1 MYLEE
6 KLSNYKIAGLCF
18 LGIQQLCIH
27 TQSHVYQVAQVFY
40 AARMIFELLLFELYS
55 HRLPAHDPPVSPSPG
70 GIPFS
75 HWSWMTRGV
84 TYILAL
90 SATRFSDLDGHHR
103 HTVYDGTLPHPF
115 ALTIFEDTIFW
126 TDWNTRTIEKGNKY
140 DGSNRVVLANTTH
153 RPFDIHVYHPYRQ
166 PIGESLI
173 MGLRVVATIELQLKL
188 LVLF

>member
-1 MYLEE
+1 M
-6 KLSNYKIAGLCF
+6 LSGDSTTVYSHPEARIPGRPSFLC
-18 LGIQQLCIH
+18 
-27 TQSHVYQVAQVFY
+27 SEDD
-40 AARMIFELLLFELYS
+40 FELLLFELYS
-55 HRLPAHDPPVSPSPG
+55 HRLPAHNPPVSSSPG

-90 SATRFSDLDGHHR
+90 PATRFSDLDGHHR

-173 MGLRVVATIELQLKL
+173 MGLGVVATIELQLKL